1 MANLRKETLARIGT
15 TQAQLDGMRM
25 ALRRLDE
32 LYRDLE
38 IVGQALEHT
47 RHPVFNGTAG
57 VVADLDLA
65 RLERELESE
74 VRQCLADAAIR
85 KR

>member
-1 MANLRKETLARIGT
+1 MIYLRKETLARIGT

-32 LYRDLE
+32 LCRDLE
-38 IVGQALEHT
+38 TVGQALEDT
-47 RHPVFNGTAG
+47 RYPVPDAAAVT
-57 VVADLDLA
+57 VTDLELT

-74 VRQCLADAAIR
+74 VRECLADATIR
-85 KR
+85 QR